1 MNTVH
6 QPELSASRN
15 GRKDVIS
22 IPMMGTIQATQRRI
36 RTSLVAQPALAGLG
50 SKLDAFLRVLAVGVA
65 TAGVATV
72 SVMRWP
78 PRP

>member
-1 MNTVH
+1 VNTVH
-6 QPELSASRN
+6 QPEFSACRN
-15 GRKDVIS
+15 GRKDVMS
-22 IPMMGTIQATQRRI
+22 IPMMGIIQAMHRSS
-36 RTSLVAQPALAGLG
+36 RTSLVPQPAFAGLG
-50 SKLDAFLRVLAVGVA
+50 SKVVARLRVLDVGVA